1 MRPPVVFKIQYRL
14 KKSTLRQPAS
24 IAQFDRSW
32 KSSSKHT
39 ASWLSLKP
47 ISALFVPK
55 CNLRLILGAHRSLL
69 DHQNSENKLVTAS
82 FMWPL
87 CWKHPIHWRPNWS
100 SIVTTVSLLLLL
112 LLLTVV
118 VVFHIVVESNDCSMV
133 IQFTLLKHWPHMV
146 VRSHNHI
153 VISLDLFKDWPED
166 NIIPYSEI
174 LNSFVLWKAE
184 TIKCIW
190 SLFCWICGRN
200 WLSLYWL
207 CMMDPL
213 VMICYDPTWSS
224 SLTTTWSP
232 SY

>member
-1 MRPPVVFKIQYRL
+1 MVSRENEPLKMWANLGIDLVTFLVVILWRKPFLSPQGTLVFK
-14 KKSTLRQPAS
+14 
-24 IAQFDRSW
+24 D
-32 KSSSKHT
+32 HT
-39 ASWLSLKP
+39 
-47 ISALFVPK
+47 V
-55 CNLRLILGAHRSLL
+55 
-69 DHQNSENKLVTAS
+69 DHVMIVN
-82 FMWPL
+82 
-87 CWKHPIHWRPNWS
+87 CRPNWS
-100 SIVTTVSLLLLL
+100 STVTTMSLLLLL

-118 VVFHIVVESNDCSMV
+118 VVFHIVNESHDCMV
-133 IQFTLLKHWPHMV
+133 ISFPLLKHWPLMV